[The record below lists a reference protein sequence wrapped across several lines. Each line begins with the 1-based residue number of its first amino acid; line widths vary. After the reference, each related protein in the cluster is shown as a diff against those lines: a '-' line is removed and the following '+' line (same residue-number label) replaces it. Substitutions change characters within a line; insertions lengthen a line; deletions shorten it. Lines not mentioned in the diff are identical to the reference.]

1 MTDSHLNAIFKRL
14 NQWYNEILLKGFLG
28 DMKPMLSKSRFL
40 AGLQCPLRLWYQCYD
55 RKLATPASPTQ
66 LAIFDLGHEVG
77 LLATKLYPA
86 GLFVSEDYMHH
97 PEAQKTTD
105 SAITNPDLP
114 AIFEGAFVFDNIR
127 IRVDILERLNNDR
140 WNMIEVKS
148 STSAKEVYI
157 NDAAVQYYVLNGS
170 GLALDRVGI
179 LHLNNQY
186 VYDGAKLDLNQLF
199 HFTDLTAEI
208 RQRQFTIALQVE
220 NLKTVISSDSPP
232 NISPSRHCLNPYKC
246 EFWEHCTRD
255 KPDFWVMS
263 LAGITNRKF
272 LDLAEIGVE
281 TIDAIPENYPLTAL
295 QDRIRQCVSSNQEF
309 ISPNLRSEL
318 LDVQYPIHFL
328 DFETIAPAVPRY
340 AGTRP
345 YETVPFQLSDHI
357 LLEDGTIEHREYL
370 CMEDKDPRAEFA
382 QTLLE
387 ALGET
392 GTIFTYTGYEEGV
405 LRGVARSLPHFKT
418 KILDLTNRFQD
429 LYAIIRR
436 HYYHPLFHGSFS
448 LKYVLPALVP
458 SMSYE
463 NLSIQEGSLASLE
476 YMRIINGG
484 TSVTEK
490 EKIRKN
496 LLEYC
501 GIDTL
506 GMVMIRNELLKR
518 TSD

>member
-1 MTDSHLNAIFKRL
+1 
-14 NQWYNEILLKGFLG
+14 
-28 DMKPMLSKSRFL
+28 MKPMLSKSRFL

-66 LAIFDLGHEVG
+66 QAIFDMGHEVG

-86 GLFVSEDYMHH
+86 GFYVAENYLHH
-97 PEAQKTTD
+97 PEAQKTTE
-105 SAITNPDLP
+105 SALAKSDVP
-114 AIFEGAFVFDNIR
+114 AIFEGAFAFNDVR
-127 IRVDILERLNNDR
+127 IRVDILQRLKNDR
-140 WNMIEVKS
+140 WNLIEVKS
-148 STSAKEVYI
+148 STSVKEVYVV
-157 NDAAVQYYVLNGS
+157 DAAIQYYVLNGA
-170 GLALDRVGI
+170 GLALDRAGI

-186 VYDGAKLDLNQLF
+186 VYDGAHLDLQQLF

-208 RQRQFTIALQVE
+208 GQRQFTIVLQVE
-220 NLKTVISSDSPP
+220 NLKSVILSNSPP
-232 NISPSRHCLNPYKC
+232 SISPSRHCLTPYKC

-255 KPDFWVMS
+255 KPDFWVMD

-281 TIDAIPENYPLTAL
+281 TIDAIPENFPLTAL
-295 QDRIRQCVSSNQEF
+295 QELIRQCVTSNREF
-309 ISPNLRSEL
+309 ISLDLRPEL
-318 LDVQYPIHFL
+318 LDVEYPIHFL

-345 YETVPFQLSDHI
+345 YETVPFQWSDHI
-357 LLEDGTIEHREYL
+357 QFEDGTVEHREYL

-387 ALGET
+387 DLGET

-405 LRGVARSLPHFKT
+405 LRGVARSLPHFET
-418 KILDLTNRFQD
+418 KILDLINRFKD

-458 SMSYE
+458 SMDYK
-463 NLSIQEGSLASLE
+463 NLSIQEGTLASLE
-476 YMRIINGG
+476 YMRMINGG
-484 TSVTEK
+484 TSDVEK
-490 EKIRKN
+490 EKIRN
-496 LLEYC
+496 DLLEYC

-506 GMVMIRNELLKR
+506 GMVVIRSELLKR
-518 TSD
+518 T

>member
-1 MTDSHLNAIFKRL
+1 
-14 NQWYNEILLKGFLG
+14 
-28 DMKPMLSKSRFL
+28 MKPMLSKSRFL

-66 LAIFDLGHEVG
+66 QAIFDMGHEVG

-86 GLFVSEDYMHH
+86 GLYVAEDYMHH
-97 PEAQKTTD
+97 PEAHKTTE
-105 SAITNPDLP
+105 SAIANLDVP
-114 AIFEGAFVFDNIR
+114 AIFEGAFAFNDVR
-127 IRVDILERLNNDR
+127 IRVDILQRLKNDR
-140 WNMIEVKS
+140 WNLIEVKS
-148 STSAKEVYI
+148 STSAKEIYVI
-157 NDAAVQYYVLNGS
+157 DAAIQYYVLNGA
-170 GLALDRVGI
+170 GLALGRAGI

-186 VYDGAKLDLNQLF
+186 VYDGTQLDLQQLF

-208 RQRQFTIALQVE
+208 GQKQFTIALQVE
-220 NLKTVISSDSPP
+220 NLKSVISSDSPP
-232 NISPSRHCLNPYKC
+232 SISPSRHCLTPYTC

-255 KPDFWVMS
+255 KPDFWVMG

-309 ISPNLRSEL
+309 ISPDLRSEL
-318 LDVQYPIHFL
+318 LEVEYPIHFL

-345 YETVPFQLSDHI
+345 YETIPFQWSDHV
-357 LLEDGTIEHREYL
+357 LFKDGSIEHREYL
-370 CMEDKDPRAEFA
+370 CLQDKDPREEFA
-382 QTLLE
+382 ETLLE
-387 ALGET
+387 TLGDA
-392 GTIFTYTGYEEGV
+392 GSIFTYTGYEEGV
-405 LRGVARSLPHFKT
+405 LRGVARSLHHFET
-418 KILDLTNRFQD
+418 KILDLTDRFKD

-463 NLSIQEGSLASLE
+463 KLPIQEGSLASLE
-476 YMRIINGG
+476 YLRMINGG
-484 TSVTEK
+484 TSDVEK
-490 EKIRKN
+490 EKIRN
-496 LLEYC
+496 DLLEYC

>member
-1 MTDSHLNAIFKRL
+1 
-14 NQWYNEILLKGFLG
+14 
-28 DMKPMLSKSRFL
+28 MLSKSRFL

-66 LAIFDLGHEVG
+66 QAIFDMGHEVG
-77 LLATKLYPA
+77 LLATKIYPA

-97 PEAQKTTD
+97 PEAQKTTE
-105 SAITNPDLP
+105 SAITNPDVP
-114 AIFEGAFVFDNIR
+114 AIFEGAFVFDDIR

-148 STSAKEVYI
+148 ATSAKEVYI
-157 NDAAVQYYVLNGS
+157 NDAAIQYYVLKGA

-186 VYDGAKLDLNQLF
+186 VYDGDHLDLQQLF
-199 HFTDLTAEI
+199 HFTDLTEEVNR
-208 RQRQFTIALQVE
+208 RQESIANQVKS
-220 NLKTVISSDSPP
+220 LKTVILSDSPP
-232 NISPSRHCLNPYKC
+232 IISPSRHCLNPYKC
-246 EFWEHCTRD
+246 EFWEYCTKD
-255 KPDFWVMS
+255 KPDFWVMG

-281 TIDAIPENYPLTAL
+281 TIDSIPENYPLTAL

-309 ISPNLRSEL
+309 ISPDLRSEL
-318 LDVQYPIHFL
+318 LDVEYPIHFL

-345 YETVPFQLSDHI
+345 YETIPFQWSDHI
-357 LLEDGTIEHREYL
+357 LLENGSIEHREYL
-370 CMEDKDPRAEFA
+370 CLEDKDPREEFA
-382 QTLLE
+382 GTLLE
-387 ALGET
+387 ALGDS

-405 LRGVARSLPHFKT
+405 LRGVVRSLPHFEN
-418 KILDLTNRFQD
+418 KILVLTERFKD
-429 LYAIIRR
+429 LYAIVRR

-458 SMSYE
+458 SMDYK
-463 NLSIQEGSLASLE
+463 NLSIQEGTLASLE
-476 YMRIINGG
+476 YLRMIDAE
-484 TSVTEK
+484 TSAIEK
-490 EKIRKN
+490 EKIKKD

-518 TSD
+518 T